1 MNQPYL
7 PLAQRRLMTFFVMA
21 SAIMNQVDTTIAN
34 VALPHIQGSTSA
46 SREQITWVL
55 TSYIV
60 ALAIFTPLT
69 GWLAGRFGRKRVVL
83 TSIFLFTLTSGL
95 CGAAT
100 NLNELIAFRIFQ
112 GMAGAALVPM
122 SQATLLDA
130 YPPEEH
136 GNAMA
141 IFGLAAITGP
151 LVGPLAGGWLTEHM
165 SWRWCFFI
173 NLPIGVMAWVGLMAT
188 MPDFA
193 GKKGAKLDFFG
204 FVLLA
209 VGIGALQL
217 LFDRGQVQD
226 WFSSTEIWVEAVLAG
241 CAFYLFIVHS
251 LTTKHPFVNPAV
263 FMDRNFVVCSIVGF
277 FLGVLIY
284 SPMSLLPE
292 MLSNLFGY
300 PIMDVGLAMAPRG
313 LGVLVAM
320 LVMGRVIN
328 RVDPRLLIG
337 FGMTLAAFSMW
348 HLSHM
353 TLQSSSWIVVTTGV
367 IQGMGS
373 SSIFVP
379 LSMMTFS
386 TLPTHLRN
394 EGAALNTLLRSY
406 GGAAGIALVQVLIYR
421 NEAKVQSRLTEGLR
435 PDNPVVQSAMPNADF
450 SAPASVAGIEHEI
463 VRQATMVA
471 YVDAYWALSI
481 IGLLACAMV
490 FLLRRPR
497 QTQAA
502 AEPQAAE

>member
-1 MNQPYL
+1 
-7 PLAQRRLMTFFVMA
+7 MTFFVMA
-21 SAIMNQVDTTIAN
+21 AAIMNQIDTTIAN

-69 GWLAGRFGRKRVVL
+69 GWLAGRFGRRRVIL
-83 TSIFLFTLTSGL
+83 TSIFFFTVMSGL

-100 NLNELIAFRIFQ
+100 NLNELIAFRVLQ
-112 GMAGAALVPM
+112 GIAGAALVPM

-136 GNAMA
+136 GSAMA
-141 IFGLAAITGP
+141 IFGMAAITGP
-151 LVGPLAGGWLTEHM
+151 LVGPLAGGWLTEYI

-173 NLPIGVMAWVGLMAT
+173 NLPIGIMAWVGLTAT
-188 MPDFA
+188 MPEYP
-193 GKKGAKLDFFG
+193 GRKGPRLDFLG

-209 VGIGALQL
+209 IGIGALQL

-226 WFSSTEIWVEAVLAG
+226 WFSSTEIWIETLLAG

-251 LTTKHPFVNPAV
+251 MTTKHPFVSPAV
-263 FMDRNFVVCSIVGF
+263 FMDRNFVICSIVGF

-300 PIMDVGLAMAPRG
+300 PIIDVGLAMAPRG
-313 LGVLVAM
+313 LGVLIAM
-320 LVMGRVIN
+320 LAMGRLIN
-328 RVDPRLLIG
+328 RVDPRLLVG
-337 FGMTLAAFSMW
+337 CGMMLSALAMW

-353 TLQSSSWIVVTTGV
+353 TLQSSDWIVVTTGV

-386 TLPTHLRN
+386 TLPAHLRN

-406 GGAAGIALVQVLIYR
+406 GGAAGIALVQVLIFR
-421 NEAKVQSRLTEGLR
+421 NEAKVQSRLTEGVR
-435 PDNPVVQSAMPNADF
+435 PDNPAMHFAMPDADF
-450 SAPASVAGIEHEI
+450 TLPSSVAGIEHEI

-471 YVDAYWALSI
+471 YIDAFWALSI
-481 IGLLACAMV
+481 VGILACAMV
-490 FLLRRPR
+490 FLLQRPR
-497 QTQAA
+497 RVTAPAQPVS
-502 AEPQAAE
+502 AEPVGGE

>member
-1 MNQPYL
+1 
-7 PLAQRRLMTFFVMA
+7 MTFFVMA
-21 SAIMNQVDTTIAN
+21 AAIMNQVDTTIAN

-83 TSIFLFTLTSGL
+83 ISIFFFTLTSGL

-100 NLNELIAFRIFQ
+100 NLNELIVFRVFQ
-112 GMAGAALVPM
+112 GIAGAALVPM

-141 IFGLAAITGP
+141 VFGLAAVTGP

-173 NLPIGVMAWVGLMAT
+173 NLPIGIMAWVGLTAT
-188 MPDFA
+188 MPDYP
-193 GKKGAKLDFFG
+193 GKKAARLDFLG
-204 FVLLA
+204 FALLA
-209 VGIGALQL
+209 LAIGALQL

-226 WFSSTEIWVEAVLAG
+226 WFSSTEIWVETLLAG
-241 CAFYLFIVHS
+241 CAFYLFVVHS
-251 LTTKHPFVNPAV
+251 LTTRHPFVSPAV
-263 FMDRNFVVCSIVGF
+263 FTDRNFVICSIVGF

-300 PIMDVGLAMAPRG
+300 PIMDVGLVMAPRG
-313 LGVLVAM
+313 LGVLIMM
-320 LVMGRVIN
+320 LAMGRLIN

-337 FGMTLAAFSMW
+337 FGMILSAYAMW

-353 TLQSSSWIVVTTGV
+353 TLQSSGWIVITTGI

-373 SSIFVP
+373 SAIFVP
-379 LSMMTFS
+379 LSMMTFT
-386 TLPTHLRN
+386 TLPAHLRN
-394 EGAALNTLLRSY
+394 EGAAINTLLRSY

-421 NEAKVQSRLTEGLR
+421 NEAAVQSRLTEGVR
-435 PDNPVVQSAMPNADF
+435 PDNPVVQAALPNADF
-450 SAPASVAGIEHEI
+450 TSPASVAGMEHEL
-463 VRQATMVA
+463 VRQATMVS
-471 YVDAYWALSI
+471 YINAYWVLSI
-481 IGLLACAMV
+481 IGILACAMV

-497 QTQAA
+497 RIDASADTLA
-502 AEPQAAE
+502 AEAMAAE

>member
-1 MNQPYL
+1 
-7 PLAQRRLMTFFVMA
+7 MTFFVMA
-21 SAIMNQVDTTIAN
+21 AAIMNQIDTTIAN

-69 GWLAGRFGRKRVVL
+69 GWLAGRFGRKRVMLV
-83 TSIFLFTLTSGL
+83 SIFFFTVMSGL

-100 NLNELIAFRIFQ
+100 NLDELILFRVLQ
-112 GMAGAALVPM
+112 GIAGAALVPM

-136 GNAMA
+136 GSAMA
-141 IFGLAAITGP
+141 IFGMAAITGP
-151 LVGPLAGGWLTEHM
+151 LVGPLAGGWLTEYM

-173 NLPIGVMAWVGLMAT
+173 NLPIGIMAWVGLTAT
-188 MPDFA
+188 MPDYP
-193 GKKGAKLDFFG
+193 GQKGAKLDFLG
-204 FVLLA
+204 FALLA
-209 VGIGALQL
+209 IGIGALQL
-217 LFDRGQVQD
+217 LFDRGQVKD
-226 WFSSTEIWVEAVLAG
+226 WFSSTEIWVETLLAG

-251 LTTKHPFVNPAV
+251 MTTKHPFVSPAV
-263 FMDRNFVVCSIVGF
+263 FTDRNFVICSIVGF

-292 MLSNLFGY
+292 MLSNLFDY

-313 LGVLVAM
+313 LGVLIAM
-320 LVMGRVIN
+320 LAMGRLIN
-328 RVDPRLLIG
+328 RVDPRLLVG
-337 FGMTLAAFSMW
+337 FGMLLSAFSMW

-353 TLQSSSWIVVTTGV
+353 TLQSSDWIVITTGV

-379 LSMMTFS
+379 LSMMTFA
-386 TLPTHLRN
+386 TLPAHLRN
-394 EGAALNTLLRSY
+394 EGTALNTLLRSY

-435 PDNPVVQSAMPNADF
+435 PDNPVVQSALPNADF
-450 SAPASVAGIEHEI
+450 SLPSSVAAIEHEV

-471 YVDAYWALSI
+471 YVDAFWALSI
-481 IGLLACAMV
+481 VGLLACAMV
-490 FLLRRPR
+490 FLLQRPR
-497 QTQAA
+497 RVTVPLEAVA
-502 AEPQAAE
+502 GE

>member
-1 MNQPYL
+1 MHAYPPEGRRKL
-7 PLAQRRLMTFFVMA
+7 ITLFTLAAAFMTQLDA
-21 SAIMNQVDTTIAN
+21 TIAN
-34 VALPHIQGSTSA
+34 VALPHMQASTSA

-193 GKKGAKLDFFG
+193 GKKGVKLDFFG

-450 SAPASVAGIEHEI
+450 SAPGSVAGIEHEI

-502 AEPQAAE
+502 SEPQAAE